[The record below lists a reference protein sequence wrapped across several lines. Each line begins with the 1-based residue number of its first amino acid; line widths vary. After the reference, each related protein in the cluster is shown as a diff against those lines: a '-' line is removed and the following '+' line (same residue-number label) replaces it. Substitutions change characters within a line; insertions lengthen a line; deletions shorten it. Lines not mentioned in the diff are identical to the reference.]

1 MSLQMKKPEDCS
13 SIAEIREEIDKI
25 DRSIMELMA
34 KRQEYVEE
42 IVKYKT
48 DPSSVI
54 ARERQLEVFA
64 TRRKWAE
71 ELGLSPDFIELL
83 FKHLVQHNIE
93 KELKLLK
100 K

>member
-1 MSLQMKKPEDCS
+1 MKKPEDCS

-25 DRSIMELMA
+25 DRSILELMA

-48 DPSSVI
+48 DSTSVI
-54 ARERQLEVFA
+54 ARERQLKVYSD
-64 TRRKWAE
+64 RRKWAA

-93 KELKLLK
+93 RELKLLK